1 MQDTAASLR
10 GVLEFLGLAVEDEA
24 VVRAT
29 AASSF
34 AAMADSERRHPI
46 AGHTY
51 DPTDPSARRVI
62 GGHRDDLTPEEVAT
76 VAAAL
81 RAHLNDAALDVL
93 IAHGVAG
100 SLV

>member
-1 MQDTAASLR
+1 
-10 GVLEFLGLAVEDEA
+10 
-24 VVRAT
+24 
-29 AASSF
+29 
-34 AAMADSERRHPI
+34 
-46 AGHTY
+46 
-51 DPTDPSARRVI
+51 VI